1 MAVSPTNALSAR
13 VMLASAIHAQ
23 PGVYAVLLGSGAS
36 RAAGIPTGWE
46 IVQHLVQKAAAAEHP
61 DDPDSQAQ
69 AAADPEAWWA
79 AHGEG
84 PLGYSSLL
92 AAIAPSSAARQGLLK
107 DYFVASDDDREAGQK
122 LPTAAHRAIAELVKS
137 GFVKVVVTTNFDTLI
152 EQALDAAG
160 VAYQRITRSEQISAT
175 TPLAHADAT
184 VIKVHGDW
192 TDLEFRNTIDEL
204 DQYPQPW
211 IDLLTQVCNEYGLLI
226 SGWSA
231 EWDKALVRVLES
243 TTRRY
248 PLYWDSRSSKKTAA
262 RDLLARHGG
271 HVIDAD
277 SADELFTSLT
287 ASLDALQ
294 RLAEPPLTTAV
305 AIARLK
311 RTLPDPIRRI
321 ELHDLIRAK
330 TDGVIAAVSTVPA
343 SAPTYQDIDNVL
355 DQLLEATKPL
365 LALLIH
371 GVRHDIHRD
380 HTKLWVDVL
389 QRLLDGRGFVSQV
402 VLDALLHYP
411 ALLALRTMSIVAI
424 DEGRDDLL
432 VEVLTRPRWTDPYGR
447 RGPANAA
454 EVLHINRALDGD
466 MINKLPRWE
475 GTGWLYPQSHF
486 LKAVLQ
492 EVVTENGVESTR
504 YEQLCDD
511 VEYRTGLVQLLTA
524 TGTPR
529 PNMGEVAN
537 ERNWDATERP
547 VAENCFRDH
556 LTRGGEDAWTP
567 LLSGDSLDD
576 VLERYRD
583 ILKTYIRYR

>member
-1 MAVSPTNALSAR
+1 VAVSPSNALSAR
-13 VMLASAIHAQ
+13 VMLAAAIHAQ
-23 PGVYAVLLGSGAS
+23 PGVYAVLLGSGVS

-46 IVQHLVQKAAAAEHP
+46 IVQHLVQKAAVAEHP
-61 DDPDSQAQ
+61 DDPDSHAL
-69 AAADPEAWWA
+69 ATGDPEGWWA

-107 DYFVASDDDREAGQK
+107 EYFLAADDDREAGLK
-122 LPTAAHRAIAELVKS
+122 IPTAAHRAIAGLVKA
-137 GFVKVVVTTNFDTLI
+137 GFVKVIVTTNFDTLI

-160 VAYQRITRSEQISAT
+160 VAYQRISRPEQISAT
-175 TPLAHADAT
+175 TPLAHADAS

-211 IDLLTQVCNEYGLLI
+211 IDLLTQVCNEYGLVI

-231 EWDKALVRVLES
+231 EWDKALVHVLES
-243 TTRRY
+243 TARRY

-262 RDLLARHGG
+262 RDLLAQHGG

-277 SADELFTSLT
+277 SADELFSSLT

-294 RLAEPPLTTAV
+294 RLAEPPLTTAI

-321 ELHDLIRAK
+321 ELYDLIRAK
-330 TDGVIAAVSTVPA
+330 TDDVIAALSTVPA
-343 SAPTYQDIDNVL
+343 SAPTYQDIDNAL

-380 HTKLWVDVL
+380 HASLWVGAL

-402 VLDALLHYP
+402 VIDALLHYP
-411 ALLALRTMSIVAI
+411 ALLALRTMSIVTI
-424 DEGRDDLL
+424 NEGRDGFL
-432 VEVLTRPRWTDPYGR
+432 VELLTRPRWTDPYGR

-466 MINKLPRWE
+466 MINKLPRWG
-475 GTGWLYPQSHF
+475 GTSWLYPQSHF
-486 LKAVLQ
+486 LKTVLQ
-492 EVVTENGVESTR
+492 EVVTENGVETTR

-529 PNMGEVAN
+529 PNMGEVASGPS
-537 ERNWDATERP
+537 WDAAERP
-547 VAENCFRDH
+547 RAENRFRDA
-556 LTRGGEDAWTP
+556 LASAGEGAWTP
-567 LLSGDSLDD
+567 LLGDDSLDD
-576 VLERYRD
+576 VLKRYRE
-583 ILKTYIRYR
+583 ILKTYIRY